1 MYSRYGSVSTV
12 WDNFATFQTPM
23 SRAYGD
29 RSNGSTEPKSV
40 PHGRVSATAFSP
52 AIASELRL
60 KSECRK
66 LSHGTQTPACAGNYL
81 PSAEPCAMAHT
92 NPGPRTKH
100 GDKDGIHASA
110 DILAIVKSG
119 GGNTTVLQSNLV
131 EQARGWQGSDT
142 SSHQLT
148 SVLHT
153 ALRGASNTHPR
164 RGYGPVNTPSN
175 RDLSPDR
182 GSDHSSN
189 EQGEPRGKDPR

>member
-12 WDNFATFQTPM
+12 LDNFATFLTLM

-100 GDKDGIHASA
+100 GDKDGIQASA

-142 SSHQLT
+142 SPHQPT
-148 SVLHT
+148 SVLYT
-153 ALRGASNTHPR
+153 TLRGGSNTLAIAPAAQPLIAACLCGR
-164 RGYGPVNTPSN
+164 R
-175 RDLSPDR
+175 
-182 GSDHSSN
+182 
-189 EQGEPRGKDPR
+189 